1 MCVVFEYAC
10 VYVHAHLRASWRKML
25 DVLLSVSLNSF
36 ETESLHEPK
45 ARLAASNPWSFS
57 CLSPIVLGYKY
68 ERGNA
73 QLFT

>member
-10 VYVHAHLRASWRKML
+10 VYVHAHLCASRRKML
-25 DVLLSVSLNSF
+25 DVLSVSLNSF

-68 ERGNA
+68 ERGNV
-73 QLFT
+73 Q